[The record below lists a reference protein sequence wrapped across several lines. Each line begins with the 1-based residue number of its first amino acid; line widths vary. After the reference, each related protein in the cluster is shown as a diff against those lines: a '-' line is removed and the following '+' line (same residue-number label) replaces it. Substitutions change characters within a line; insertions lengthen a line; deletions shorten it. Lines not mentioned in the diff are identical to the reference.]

1 MKHSL
6 LSILKALACGI
17 VFFVGTILGSLLA
30 AALGIPAPEAPQ
42 GADQASLMVYLLLA
56 SLGIGALLAFLA
68 ARLRGSRPARWLIL
82 AALGWVTY
90 SLSTYIEASIFT
102 TYGAASMYKVIMD
115 LVAFL
120 AASGLA
126 VTLFPA
132 AKRDDSWLAA
142 FSLGSIAWRLAA
154 AWIAFPIIYLT
165 FGRIVEPLV
174 IDVYR
179 QGLYELNAPG
189 WGEIL
194 LTQALRSQLFL
205 LVCLGLIS
213 RWNGTRLSLWSALAT
228 ALFLLIGGFYMLQAY
243 WFPAGFRLIHS
254 LEMLADAL
262 LYAACLT
269 ALFAP
274 AAAAA
279 RQVSP
284 ARS

>member
-1 MKHSL
+1 MKQVL
-6 LSILKALACGI
+6 FSILKALACGI
-17 VFFVGTILGSLLA
+17 VFFVGTILGSVLA
-30 AALGIPAPEAPQ
+30 AALGIPAPEPPQ
-42 GADQASLMVYLLLA
+42 GADQASLMIYLLLA

-68 ARLRGSRPARWLIL
+68 TRVSGGRLARWLTL
-82 AALGWVTY
+82 AALGWVMY

-102 TYGAASMYKVIMD
+102 TYGSASMYKVVMD

-126 VTLFPA
+126 VVLFPA
-132 AKRDDSWLAA
+132 AESGDHWLTT
-142 FSLGSIAWRLAA
+142 FSLGSISWRLAA

-205 LVCLGLIS
+205 LVCLGLIA
-213 RWNGTRLSLWSALAT
+213 RWNGTRLALWGALT
-228 ALFLLIGGFYMLQAY
+228 SALFLLIGGFYMLQAF

-269 ALFAP
+269 TLFAP
-274 AAAAA
+274 AAAA

>member
-6 LSILKALACGI
+6 LNILKALACGI
-17 VFFVGTILGSLLA
+17 IFFAGAILGGMLA
-30 AALGIPAPEAPQ
+30 AALGIPAPEAPK
-42 GADQASLMVYLLLA
+42 GASQASLMLYLLLA

-68 ARLRGSRPARWLIL
+68 PRLSGSRLARWLTL
-82 AALGWVTY
+82 AGLGWVMY

-102 TYGAASMYKVIMD
+102 TYGSASLYKVVMD
-115 LVAFL
+115 LTAFL
-120 AASGLA
+120 AAARLA
-126 VTLFPA
+126 VLLFA
-132 AKRDDSWLAA
+132 AASGSASWLPAY
-142 FSLGSIAWRLAA
+142 SLGSMTWRLAA
-154 AWIAFPIIYLT
+154 AWVAFPAIYLA

-179 QGLYELNAPG
+179 QGLYELTAPG
-189 WGEIL
+189 WGAIL

-205 LVCLGLIS
+205 LVCLAVIA
-213 RWNGTRLSLWSALAT
+213 RWNGGRLSLWGALSA
-228 ALFLLIGGFYMLQAY
+228 ALFLLIGGFYMLQAS

-279 RQVSP
+279 RQMAA